1 MNGVSGWS
9 SHRRAALV
17 AGSLA
22 WVAGSLACNAI
33 LGNEP
38 VSLEPPPSADR
49 DSAVDA
55 TLGADAACS
64 EDLTSDRK
72 NCGVC
77 GHDCLEGACAGGVC
91 QPFVVST
98 SPSPPTILAVDEAGQ
113 VFFSTTDGAIRRCTV
128 PRCDAPTLVTR
139 LPLEAGSI
147 YPSGMVARGGVVY
160 VAEQASG
167 SIYTCPTT
175 GCAAPSVLVSG
186 IPTMFGL
193 AIDDVS
199 IYFASVYGSFV
210 ARCALP
216 SCAGGPIKM
225 TQRAGYGF
233 LGVIQDDANVYFHR
247 GPFSDAGSYGP
258 FTVSS
263 VERLPKNAADA
274 APATLA
280 TGTFATSFYSNL
292 AVRGDTLFIGESR
305 ADAGTGS
312 GVLSRVSL
320 TAPGA
325 PVPIVSNVAP
335 FSGLVVGERDAYWL
349 SYADGHIRRCS
360 LDGCAAPAIVTTAAE
375 TRYGLVQTATAVY
388 WSDNTSSRIAG
399 VAK

>member
-1 MNGVSGWS
+1 MGRSV
-9 SHRRAALV
+9 HRRAALV
-17 AGSLA
+17 AGAAL

-38 VSLEPPPSADR
+38 VSLEPPPSSGR
-49 DSAVDA
+49 DA
-55 TLGADAACS
+55 TPDVTSNSDASCS
-64 EDLTSDRK
+64 GDLTTDRK
-72 NCGVC
+72 NCGAC
-77 GHDCLEGACAGGVC
+77 GHDCLEGACDRGVC
-91 QPFVVST
+91 QPFVVTT
-98 SPSPPTILAVDEAGQ
+98 SPSPPTLLAVDEAGN
-113 VFFSTTDGAIRRCTV
+113 VFFASVDGTIRRCTV
-128 PRCDAPTLVTR
+128 PRCDAPTVVTR

-167 SIYTCPTT
+167 TIFMCAAT

-186 IPTMFGL
+186 FNTIFGL
-193 AIDDVS
+193 AVDDTS
-199 IYFASVYGSFV
+199 IYFASILGSFV

-216 SCAGGPIKM
+216 ACAGGPIKM

-233 LGVIQDDANVYFHR
+233 LGVVQDDANVYFYR
-247 GPFSDAGSYGP
+247 GPFSDAGNYNP
-258 FTVSS
+258 FTTAA

-280 TGTFATSFYSNL
+280 TGTFATNYYSNV

-305 ADAGTGS
+305 GDAGAGS

-325 PVPIVSNVAP
+325 PVPIVSNAAP
-335 FSGLVVGERDAYWL
+335 FASLVVGERDAYWL

-360 LDGCAAPAIVTTAAE
+360 IDGCAAPSIVTAAGE
-375 TRYGLVQTATAVY
+375 ARYGVVQSSTAVY
-388 WSDNTSSRIAG
+388 WSENTSSRIAG